1 MECPDFP
8 ILGTEP
14 LPVELANTL
23 YGGGGERTDFLGEA
37 AWIDQWFACV
47 WDAHGLATTPP
58 TGLDRRAGRVHSLR
72 DAVHDLLSAAADGR
86 APGQAA
92 VSRVN
97 DFARAAPA
105 YPRLEWPAG
114 GAPAV
119 QWLDDTGGGTAVL
132 GRIAGSCIE
141 LLTGERA
148 EHLRRCRGPG
158 CSMLFVK
165 NHSRRRWCHPSC
177 GHRDR
182 QARYYR
188 RRAAPEGSR

>member
-23 YGGGGERTDFLGEA
+23 YGEGPERVDFLGEA
-37 AWIDQWFACV
+37 AWIDPWFASA
-47 WDAHGLATTPP
+47 WGAHGLPAAPP
-58 TGLDRRAGRVHSLR
+58 AGMERNAGRVRALRDAPDRRAPP
-72 DAVHDLLSAAADGR
+72 ADGR
-86 APGQAA
+86 TPGRGA

-97 DFARAAPA
+97 DFARAAPT
-105 YPRLEWPAG
+105 YPRLDWPAG

-119 QWLDDTGGGTAVL
+119 RWLDDTGGGTAVL
-132 GRIAGSCIE
+132 GRIAASCIE

-148 EHLRRCRGPG
+148 GNLRRCRGPG
-158 CSMLFVK
+158 CSLLFVK

-188 RRAAPEGSR
+188 RRAAPEDLR